1 MNRVFLID
9 TPVTVADRFS
19 DLRII
24 LLKSKW
30 LSWII
35 IINMKYKDSFSHV
48 IILVKIIEQT
58 FLDRS

>member
-19 DLRII
+19 NLHII
-24 LLKSKW
+24 FLKSKW